1 MSDAAADGASA
12 SPPSQRQAAL
22 IIAGH
27 ALRESVRRRVL
38 LVVVALTVAFLV
50 LYGLGATFAF
60 RESEGFATAGFG
72 LDDRA
77 LTGATVLGL
86 AMFATLFLGA
96 ILATFL
102 TMGVVRGDAET
113 GMLQPLA
120 ARPANRAT
128 ILLARIAGAAAISA
142 AYVLV
147 VYAASVAITAAAGDW
162 TPDRPIAAGLLLA
175 VAVVIVACISLL
187 ASVWLTSTAQGIA
200 VLMLYGGGITAGV
213 LGQIG
218 DALGSDS
225 LERISVVT
233 SWALPFEAVYQDA
246 LNALTADTGGLTG
259 FALSLGPF
267 GGSRSGGL
275 GLLAW
280 SAVYVALLLAL
291 AVVGFRRRDI

>member
-1 MSDAAADGASA
+1 MTDSA
-12 SPPSQRQAAL
+12 PAVGTPPSQRRAAL

-27 ALRESVRRRVL
+27 ALRESARRRVL
-38 LVVVALTVAFLV
+38 AVVIALTVAFLV

-60 RESEGFATAGFG
+60 RESEGFAPVAVG

-96 ILATFL
+96 VLATFL

-113 GMLQPLA
+113 GMLQPLV
-120 ARPANRAT
+120 ARPSSRAT
-128 ILLARIAGAAAISA
+128 ILLARITGAAAISA

-147 VYAASVAITAAAGDW
+147 VYAATVAITAAAGDW
-162 TPDRPIAAGLLLA
+162 TPDRPLAGGLLLA
-175 VAVVIVACISLL
+175 VAVVTVACISLL
-187 ASVWLTSTAQGIA
+187 ASTLLSSTAQGIA
-200 VLMLYGGGITAGV
+200 VLMLYGGGITAGL

-225 LERISVVT
+225 LESVSVAT
-233 SWALPFEAVYQDA
+233 SWALPFEALYQDA

-259 FALSLGPF
+259 LALSLGPF
-267 GGSRSGGL
+267 GGARSGGV

-280 SAVYVALLLAL
+280 SAIYIAGLLAL
-291 AVVGFRRRDI
+291 AVLAFRRRDL